1 MSLFARRN
9 NSERH
14 RTLGKDNVKDVTSSS
29 SNHRADNA
37 FEAVHRL
44 RKTVDHFF
52 SPFSVPWGRYIWT
65 SVSIGA
71 VDGRLAGSRR
81 GDLVTVESVVKL
93 TRGECVKLPVF

>member
-44 RKTVDHFF
+44 RKAVDHFF
-52 SPFSVPWGRYIWT
+52 SPFSVPWGRYT
-65 SVSIGA
+65 CNVETA
-71 VDGRLAGSRR
+71 SRWSAY
-81 GDLVTVESVVKL
+81 LE
-93 TRGECVKLPVF
+93 P